1 MDHFFN
7 SFYGAT
13 QSTSAQLF
21 EKYAGTSAPLMLLGE
36 PGTGAEQMAR
46 FIYSRSPLQ
55 HAPICEV
62 DCALLQKKGCKC
74 CCDESCDCD
83 ETDECAC
90 EEAPAEEAPAEEAPA
105 EEAAPEA

>member
-1 MDHFFN
+1 MKKN
-7 SFYGAT
+7 ILTIIGIVLALLGAT
-13 QSTSAQLF
+13 
-21 EKYAGTSAPLMLLGE
+21 
-36 PGTGAEQMAR
+36 GAV
-46 FIYSRSPLQ
+46 Y
-55 HAPICEV
+55 
-62 DCALLQKKGCKC
+62 ALLQKKGCKC